1 MRTYRSF
8 SGPEEAAHFLA
19 GELKTL
25 SLAKEES
32 HVVLSGGSTPRLWFA
47 ILAQPLYAQAIH
59 WRSLHF
65 WWGDERCVPAHDE
78 DSNYGQAKRIL
89 FDCIAIPAANLHP
102 IRGENEPAAEAE
114 RISAEIKT
122 MVSMPPGQLGLPVF
136 DWIILGMGADGH
148 TASLFPQQTDFAEKR
163 LTVVAHHPQTGQKRI
178 SLSATQLSSCRRLS
192 FLVLGA
198 DKAERVSEIFSHPAE
213 SLPYPAARI
222 RAAHGQ
228 TEWYLDMASARN
240 LPETAS
246 VLK

>member
-32 HVVLSGGSTPRLWFA
+32 HVVLSGGSTPRLWCA

-89 FDCIAIPAANLHP
+89 FDCFAIPAANLHP
-102 IRGENEPAAEAE
+102 IRGENEPEAEA
-114 RISAEIKT
+114 RRLSAEIKAT
-122 MVSMPPGQLGLPVF
+122 VPRQQNQPIF

-163 LTVVAHHPQTGQKRI
+163 LAVVAHHPQTGQKRI

>member
-1 MRTYRSF
+1 M
-8 SGPEEAAHFLA
+8 
-19 GELKTL
+19 
-25 SLAKEES
+25 
-32 HVVLSGGSTPRLWFA
+32 
-47 ILAQPLYAQAIH
+47 
-59 WRSLHF
+59 
-65 WWGDERCVPAHDE
+65 PAHDE

-102 IRGENEPAAEAE
+102 IRGENEPEAEA
-114 RISAEIKT
+114 RRLSAEIKAT
-122 MVSMPPGQLGLPVF
+122 VPRQQNQPIF

-163 LTVVAHHPQTGQKRI
+163 LAVVAHHPQTGQKRI

>member
-1 MRTYRSF
+1 
-8 SGPEEAAHFLA
+8 
-19 GELKTL
+19 
-25 SLAKEES
+25 
-32 HVVLSGGSTPRLWFA
+32 
-47 ILAQPLYAQAIH
+47 
-59 WRSLHF
+59 
-65 WWGDERCVPAHDE
+65 
-78 DSNYGQAKRIL
+78 
-89 FDCIAIPAANLHP
+89 
-102 IRGENEPAAEAE
+102 
-114 RISAEIKT
+114 
-122 MVSMPPGQLGLPVF
+122 
-136 DWIILGMGADGH
+136 MGADGH

-163 LTVVAHHPQTGQKRI
+163 LAVVAHHPQTGQKRI